1 MVAKARAWGELAEAH
16 GVSLPAV
23 ALAFCALPECV
34 ERLVI
39 GIATIEELEQVW
51 HPLPTPPQ
59 RGPRTGFEV
68 VVSWRC
74 RQNLAALE
82 EANRVPVQL
91 WSEAQAAGLLPPEIP
106 VPAV

>member
-51 HPLPTPPQ
+51 HPLPPT
-59 RGPRTGFEV
+59 T
-68 VVSWRC
+68 
-74 RQNLAALE
+74 AA
-82 EANRVPVQL
+82 A
-91 WSEAQAAGLLPPEIP
+91 WSACW
-106 VPAV
+106 V